1 VRLATATVVERRPLS
16 ERRVLLW
23 LSAPEISAGARP
35 GQFLMVR
42 CGDGLDPFLSRPFW
56 IHRLRDGDSG
66 EELAL
71 LVDVRGRGSAWV
83 TTATPGR
90 TIKLVGPLGRPLSP
104 APGVRSLLLL
114 AEGIGVAPL
123 VWCADEEIA
132 RGRSVTLL
140 AGASAGEE
148 LYPLE
153 LLDPQLEL
161 ATATEDGSAGRA
173 GGVLDL
179 LLEYTGWADQII
191 ASGSERLYRD
201 LAASLRSLLWRR
213 PCQVLMQE
221 PMPCGT
227 GICNG
232 CPVTTRRRGTRLAC
246 RDGAAFDLRDL
257 A

>member
-16 ERRVLLW
+16 DRRVLLW

-42 CGDGLDPFLSRPFW
+42 CGDGFDPFLSRPFW
-56 IHRLRDGDSG
+56 IHRVRDGEGS

-71 LVDVRGRGSAWV
+71 VVEVCGQGSTWLAA
-83 TTATPGR
+83 ATPGR
-90 TIKLVGPLGRPLSP
+90 AVALLGPLGRPLAP
-104 APGVRSLLLL
+104 APGVRSMLLL
-114 AEGIGVAPL
+114 AEGVGVAPL

-140 AGASAGEE
+140 AGAATAEE
-148 LYPLE
+148 VYPLS

-161 ATATEDGSAGRA
+161 AVATADGSLGRN
-173 GGVLDL
+173 GSVLDL
-179 LLEYTGWADQII
+179 LTEYTVWADQII
-191 ASGSERLYRD
+191 ASGSLHFCQT
-201 LAASLRSLLWRR
+201 LAAALRSQLWRR
-213 PCQVLMQE
+213 PCQVLLQE
-221 PMPCGT
+221 PLPCGT

-232 CPVTTRRRGTRLAC
+232 CAVSTRRRGTRLAC
-246 RDGAAFDLRDL
+246 RDGAAFDLREL